1 MVSNTTNAFDV
12 THTATHTLTHADI
25 SLPNRHPLPNPS
37 WTGTFRTV
45 LSKYPPQEVKKKKK
59 SKHPASNRTA
69 EPRAPRMMVQ

>member
-45 LSKYPPQEVKKKKK
+45 LSKYPPQEVKKKK
-59 SKHPASNRTA
+59 ANT
-69 EPRAPRMMVQ
+69 PRATEPLNPALHG